1 MDILQK
7 FVHREFIQQELEF
20 SELYRYLDRYVNAGT
35 ERVQAEDI
43 RRNEDIKLNR
53 TIWLFW
59 KQGLENAPELVK
71 KCHESVCRN
80 VPNGFE
86 IVLLSDQNLSKYIRL
101 PDYIWDKYE
110 KGYITTTHLSDMI
123 RMELLCMYGGCWID
137 ATVFCSSVM
146 PMYMLTGDMFV
157 FKLPSVLSVPVVKLS
172 SWWMFS
178 DSRNRLIHLT
188 RRMLYEYW
196 KQEVDIRN
204 YFLLHIIMS
213 KLIDEDL
220 ECRNIFQK
228 IPYFNSGNAHVLQG
242 KLGQEYEEEEWQII
256 KDASCIHKLTYKKKY
271 LRGDIYNYY
280 TALLAGDLYSIKGF
294 EGNR

>member
-1 MDILQK
+1 MDILQE

-20 SELYRYLDRYVNAGT
+20 SELYRYLDRYGDAGT
-35 ERVQAEDI
+35 EGVQEASIE
-43 RRNEDIKLNR
+43 RNGRIKLNR

-71 KCHESVCRN
+71 KCHDSVCRN
-80 VPNGFE
+80 VPDGFE

-137 ATVFCSSVM
+137 ATVFCSGAM
-146 PMYMLTGDMFV
+146 PMYMLTGEMFV

-188 RRMLYEYW
+188 RQMLYEYW
-196 KQEVDIRN
+196 KQEVDMRN

-213 KLIDEDL
+213 KRIDEDP
-220 ECRNIFQK
+220 ECRAIFQK

-242 KLGQEYEEEEWQII
+242 KLGEKYAEEEWQII

-271 LRGDIYNYY
+271 LQGDICNYY
-280 TALLAGDLYSIKGF
+280 TALLADGL
-294 EGNR
+294 